1 MTRSD
6 GSFSRSRLFL
16 DNGEANILHKKYSGL
31 ASQSSDGC
39 DSVPF
44 CRFDTMLTSSFLNS
58 KINQDVSVRTVAD
71 WGCKENA
78 ALAIKC

>member
-16 DNGEANILHKKYSGL
+16 DNGEANILHKKYSCL

-58 KINQDVSVRTVAD
+58 KINQDVSVRTVAG